1 VRVDDLVV
9 DHHARVFVLED
20 VAVEQVEL
28 LCFEVV

>member
-20 VAVEQVEL
+20 VAVEQVDL
-28 LCFEVV
+28 LAI